1 MILRATEKAIQGLL
15 QAVMD
20 DIAGVPGAIPVLLSD
35 EAENKPQMPYI
46 VVNCSDEEEEI
57 TPNSGIFRVD
67 GELIFRSH
75 TKETSPEDR
84 QVILDAINNF
94 AYDATA
100 AKLSGVDNFHCHGWH
115 PTSGTMTPENETKSV
130 LYSMKYFVHCMAL
143 NN

>member
-20 DIAGVPGAIPVLLSD
+20 DLVGLPGAIPVLLSD

-46 VVNCSDEEEEI
+46 VVKCSDEEEQI

-75 TKETSPEDR
+75 TKETSPERR
-84 QVILDAINNF
+84 QAILDAINNF
-94 AYDATA
+94 AYDSTA
-100 AKLSGVDNFHCHGWH
+100 AKLSGVDNFHCHGH
-115 PTSGTMTPENETKSV
+115 SAHHALYPTANGINIDGANT
-130 LYSMKYFVHCMAL
+130 HCAFEGGSK
-143 NN
+143 

>member
-1 MILRATEKAIQGLL
+1 MILRTTEKAIQGLL

-75 TKETSPEDR
+75 TSWWWGRKFL
-84 QVILDAINNF
+84 LDFQI
-94 AYDATA
+94 Y
-100 AKLSGVDNFHCHGWH
+100 H
-115 PTSGTMTPENETKSV
+115 V
-130 LYSMKYFVHCMAL
+130 L
-143 NN
+143 